1 MPRRS
6 LLVRL
11 AVYGTLG
18 AAVLVWT
25 MFQAFAGSKNGFNL
39 DNSAVPESEILQGGP
54 PRDGIPAIDDP
65 QFLAAAEADFLR
77 PEDRILGIA
86 RNGIAKAYPIRILN
100 WHEIVNDHFGD
111 EAIVVTYCPLCG
123 TGMAFEAD
131 VAGQPRSFGVS
142 GLLYNSDVLLY
153 DRGTDSLW
161 SQIAQTAI
169 SGPLKGAELEL
180 VPTAHTSWADWR
192 QRHPDTRV
200 LSTDTGHRR
209 DYGRDPYAGY
219 ADSAAVMFPA
229 GNLDRRYHPKAL
241 VIGLTLDG
249 TAKAYPFE
257 ELAAA
262 DTPLRDRLA
271 GRELRVEF
279 DPVHRT
285 GRILDAEGEEIPTVI
300 AYWFAWTAFHPDTDV
315 FTAG

>member
-1 MPRRS
+1 
-6 LLVRL
+6 
-11 AVYGTLG
+11 
-18 AAVLVWT
+18 
-25 MFQAFAGSKNGFNL
+25 
-39 DNSAVPESEILQGGP
+39 
-54 PRDGIPAIDDP
+54 
-65 QFLAAAEADFLR
+65 
-77 PEDRILGIA
+77 
-86 RNGIAKAYPIRILN
+86 
-100 WHEIVNDHFGD
+100 
-111 EAIVVTYCPLCG
+111 
-123 TGMAFEAD
+123 
-131 VAGQPRSFGVS
+131 
-142 GLLYNSDVLLY
+142 
-153 DRGTDSLW
+153 
-161 SQIAQTAI
+161 
-169 SGPLKGAELEL
+169 
-180 VPTAHTSWADWR
+180 
-192 QRHPDTRV
+192 
-200 LSTDTGHRR
+200 HRR